1 MRFDVMP
8 KFKFKPK
15 KDDVLMLVAIVILL
29 ASAMINWTIW
39 SWLTLLGVMVLLF
52 AWYFKK

>member
-1 MRFDVMP
+1 MP
-8 KFKFKPK
+8 KLKFKPK
-15 KDDVLMLVAIVILL
+15 KDDILMLIAIVILL
-29 ASAMINWTIW
+29 ASAMINWTIL